1 MHFPFES
8 LREESRVWVY
18 TGSRAFTAAEEMS
31 ATEMLHEFCSR
42 WAAHG
47 HPLKTSFTIE
57 RSQFIIMAVEEDF
70 HAPSGC
76 SIDSSVAVLRQIH
89 TTLGVD
95 FLDRSKTP
103 FELDGSVVLI
113 PLGELKNAFAL
124 HRLLPQTLSFN
135 TLAAIKLDLK
145 NHWLIP
151 AEKTWMTKYL
161 AKSTL
166 PS

>member
-1 MHFPFES
+1 MYFPFEE
-8 LREESRVWVY
+8 LRDESRVWVY
-18 TGSRAFTAAEEMS
+18 TGSRALTTAEEVS
-31 ATEMLHEFCSR
+31 ATEMLHAFCSR

-47 HPLKTSFTIE
+47 HALKTSFKTE

-89 TTLGVD
+89 TALGVD
-95 FLDRSKTP
+95 FLDRGKVP
-103 FELDGSVVLI
+103 FDVNGTVTLI
-113 PLGELKNAFAL
+113 PLVELKNAFATG
-124 HRLLPQTLSFN
+124 RLSPQTPCFN
-135 TLAAIKLDLK
+135 TLAATRLDIK

-166 PS
+166 IS